1 MIAKIITS
9 LQRRRAGACMKTILT
24 GITSGFLLIACNA
37 ANDQETGSIV
47 AIEPDRQAAA
57 IASAMFE
64 QAVSLTA

>member
-1 MIAKIITS
+1 
-9 LQRRRAGACMKTILT
+9 MKTILT